1 MIALAQGKDPDQV
14 QLSKESLAAAE
25 DKIKFKILQ
34 KAEQRVKAVRYLAHS
49 MVILVVRTFGASFNL
64 RRTGS

>member
-34 KAEQRVKAVRYLAHS
+34 KAEQRVKAVSH
-49 MVILVVRTFGASFNL
+49 
-64 RRTGS
+64 